1 MLSPVTG
8 TSCEHERVDPARR
21 GGAGGDCRHRRPAGL
36 EQEQAEEAE
45 AARYCHADPEA
56 REAVITREELA
67 EALKKTRVWL
77 VPEEQPGTAFRG
89 FILHPHDA
97 ADDIIQAAQLARGS
111 K

>member
-1 MLSPVTG
+1 M
-8 TSCEHERVDPARR
+8 
-21 GGAGGDCRHRRPAGL
+21 
-36 EQEQAEEAE
+36 
-45 AARYCHADPEA
+45 
-56 REAVITREELA
+56 ITREELA